1 MQTIRTT
8 EYSLPA
14 PVSGLRLAILAD
26 LHDRDARGVAAAV
39 SRLSPDAC
47 LFVGDL
53 FESPPR
59 RRRPAYDEAALCLEL
74 LAPLCPLFWVPGN
87 HDATTPPPLD
97 AQMSRLGVHR
107 MDNRF
112 EPFRGIVIGG
122 LSSAQY
128 LTEGTPDTAFLDRF
142 SRERG
147 YKLLLCHHP
156 EYYPAYVRN
165 LPIDLMVAGHAHG
178 GQWSLCGHGLYA
190 PGQGL
195 FPRYTAGLYEG
206 RLLVSR
212 GLKPARLI
220 PRIANPREI
229 VLLTLGEI

>member
-1 MQTIRTT
+1 M
-8 EYSLPA
+8 
-14 PVSGLRLAILAD
+14 RLAVLAD
-26 LHDRDARGVAAAV
+26 LHDRDARGVARAV
-39 SRLSPDAC
+39 SALSPDAC

-59 RRRPAYDEAALCLEL
+59 RRRFSFDEAALCLEL

-87 HDATTPPPLD
+87 HDLTLPPPLD

-107 MDNRF
+107 LDNRF
-112 EPFRGIVIGG
+112 EHFREIVIGG
-122 LSSAQY
+122 LSSARY
-128 LTEGTPDTAFLDRF
+128 LPRQVPDTAFLDRF
-142 SRERG
+142 SKESG

-156 EYYPAYVRN
+156 EYYPAYVRE
-165 LPIDLMVAGHAHG
+165 LPIDLTVAGHTHG
-178 GQWSLCGHGLYA
+178 GQWSFFGHGIYA
-190 PGQGL
+190 PGQGF

-229 VLLTLGEI
+229 ILLTLGEP